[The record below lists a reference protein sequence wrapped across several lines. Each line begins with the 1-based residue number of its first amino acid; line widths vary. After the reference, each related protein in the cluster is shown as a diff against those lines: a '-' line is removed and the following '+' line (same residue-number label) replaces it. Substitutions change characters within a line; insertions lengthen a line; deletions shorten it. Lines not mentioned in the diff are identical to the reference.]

1 MENLLFLDFET
12 KDEGLNGSL
21 GPGWPYKN
29 KLKVLGFS
37 WSVDQSPPRWST
49 DIKFLKN
56 LIKSSDYI
64 IAHNAPYELGVLE
77 HLNIDFSNKIII
89 DTVIFAKL
97 YNNNLNSYSLNYLGK
112 TYLNDEKFEEE
123 FIKIAEELKLVKTVV
138 QDRIKYCKENMDV
151 VYENFPEVV
160 IKYANQDVEL
170 LIKLYKFLSDKLKLT
185 KNQVEFYSDLLKAV
199 HQMRKSG
206 VVIDV
211 RKLLKNIEKMS
222 LLYEESRELLIPF
235 LGEKNPKSNKDIAE
249 YLIEKG
255 YNPPRT
261 KPSKKFPEGQPS
273 ATKQWLSVQ
282 QGEFFELLLQ
292 FRKFDKILNTF
303 LIKTRDML
311 LEAYNLT
318 VDELRE
324 IKFLRIYPEIVPFGA
339 PATGRFSSRNPNI
352 QQMSKRDMLAKEMVR
367 DLIHADA
374 DEKLYSLDFC
384 YDNRTEVL
392 TANGFKPWSNII
404 SSDKLATYNE
414 HGQIDFEHPSRLIEL
429 DYNGTMHH
437 FKSDHLDIL
446 VSPNHRMIRLSA
458 DNKITEK
465 LAKMGHKSG
474 LKNIHAGL
482 LRGGEDEELIQLV
495 VAVQADGTLI
505 VNSFGKLSGI
515 RFKLKKQRK
524 IDRLIHLL
532 NKFNIKYTTNTPP
545 SWLKD
550 GFTCIY
556 IPWFEKIERIA
567 IKKFTTEYIL
577 KLSINSRIRL
587 VEELRYWDGTGSGKL
602 MTYFTSDKDTAD
614 AVQLAAISTGRRATI
629 SNSIGGFSNNIQYLI
644 YIGDRSTTWTCKNTY
659 SEVPYSGKI
668 YCATVS
674 TGMLVVRR
682 NGKVTISGNCAQEP
696 RLTIHYGALRGDKV
710 AKILSN
716 KMIHDPNFDLHQEV
730 ANLVGIER
738 DTAKTINL
746 GLAYGMGLASLA
758 KSLKMSLSDAK
769 FLLAKYHKKSP
780 FIKKLTKETESVIN
794 NRGFIKT
801 ILGRSLRRET
811 AVIDGELVD
820 FAYKALNKLIQG
832 SAADQTMAAIVFS
845 YRNNIPLKF
854 TIHDEIVIS
863 TDNILDVFKLKFIM
877 ENVMIL
883 GVPSKT
889 DVKVGDNFL
898 ELSDFEENLSDSDQ
912 LEFNKFV
919 SNFIPIIDFS
929 TLRRE
934 LKNVRN

>member
-64 IAHNAPYELGVLE
+64 VAHNASYELGVLE
-77 HLNIDFSNKIII
+77 FLRIDFSNKIII
-89 DTVIFAKL
+89 DTVILAKL

-138 QDRIKYCKENMDV
+138 QDRIKYCKGNMDV

-170 LIKLYKFLSDKLKLT
+170 LIKLYRFLSDKLKLN
-185 KNQVEFYSDLLKAV
+185 KDQVEFYSDLLKAV
-199 HQMRKSG
+199 HKMRKSG

-211 RKLLKNIEKMS
+211 RRLLKNIEKMS

-255 YNPPRT
+255 YNLPRT
-261 KPSKKFPEGQPS
+261 KPSKTFPDGQPS

-292 FRKFDKILNTF
+292 FRKIDKILNTF

-324 IKFLRIYPEIVPFGA
+324 IKFLKIYPEIVPFGA

-352 QQMSKRDMLAKEMVR
+352 QQQSKRDPVAKELVR
-367 DLIHADA
+367 TIFCPDEG
-374 DEKLYSLDFC
+374 EKLYSLD
-384 YDNRTEVL
+384 
-392 TANGFKPWSNII
+392 
-404 SSDKLATYNE
+404 
-414 HGQIDFEHPSRLIEL
+414 
-429 DYNGTMHH
+429 
-437 FKSDHLDIL
+437 
-446 VSPNHRMIRLSA
+446 VS
-458 DNKITEK
+458 
-465 LAKMGHKSG
+465 
-474 LKNIHAGL
+474 
-482 LRGGEDEELIQLV
+482 
-495 VAVQADGTLI
+495 
-505 VNSFGKLSGI
+505 
-515 RFKLKKQRK
+515 
-524 IDRLIHLL
+524 
-532 NKFNIKYTTNTPP
+532 
-545 SWLKD
+545 
-550 GFTCIY
+550 
-556 IPWFEKIERIA
+556 
-567 IKKFTTEYIL
+567 
-577 KLSINSRIRL
+577 
-587 VEELRYWDGTGSGKL
+587 
-602 MTYFTSDKDTAD
+602 
-614 AVQLAAISTGRRATI
+614 
-629 SNSIGGFSNNIQYLI
+629 
-644 YIGDRSTTWTCKNTY
+644 
-659 SEVPYSGKI
+659 
-668 YCATVS
+668 
-674 TGMLVVRR
+674 
-682 NGKVTISGNCAQEP
+682 AQEP
-696 RLTIHYGALRGDKV
+696 RLTLHYGALRGDKV

-716 KMIHDPNFDLHQEV
+716 KMINDPNFDLHQEV

-738 DTAKTINL
+738 DAAKTINL
-746 GLAYGMGLASLA
+746 GLAYGMGLEKLA
-758 KSLKMSLSDAK
+758 KSLKLSIHDAK
-769 FLLAKYHKKSP
+769 SLLKTYHEKSP

-811 AVIDGELVD
+811 AIVDGELVD
-820 FAYKALNKLIQG
+820 FSYKALNKLIQG
-832 SAADQTMAAIVFS
+832 SAADQTMAAIVFA
-845 YRNNIPLKF
+845 YRNKITLKF

-863 TDNILDVFKLKFIM
+863 TDKILDVFKLKFIM

-889 DVKVGDNFL
+889 DVKVGENFG

-919 SNFIPIIDFS
+919 DNFIPIVDFS
-929 TLRRE
+929 ALRRE